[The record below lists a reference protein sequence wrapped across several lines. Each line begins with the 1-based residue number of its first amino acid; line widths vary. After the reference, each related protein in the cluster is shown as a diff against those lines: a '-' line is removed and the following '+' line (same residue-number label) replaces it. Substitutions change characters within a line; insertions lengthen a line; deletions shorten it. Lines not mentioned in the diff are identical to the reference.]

1 VLDTALGSEKIMIN
15 STNVS
20 TLKQLTFCSGRQ
32 LPFKIYQ
39 EKNMA
44 KGSQF
49 SDNNDNVIE
58 SNFISD
64 MQKREDD
71 VKWEID

>member
-1 VLDTALGSEKIMIN
+1 
-15 STNVS
+15 
-20 TLKQLTFCSGRQ
+20 
-32 LPFKIYQ
+32 
-39 EKNMA
+39 MA